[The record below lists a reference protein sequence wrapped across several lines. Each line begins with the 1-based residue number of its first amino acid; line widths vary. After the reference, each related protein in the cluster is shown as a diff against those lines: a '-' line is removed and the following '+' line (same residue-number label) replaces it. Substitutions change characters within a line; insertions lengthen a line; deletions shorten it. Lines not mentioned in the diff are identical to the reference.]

1 MAPKAA
7 PSLWCAAA
15 AALFLYSVPM
25 PRYLPLFW
33 GERSS
38 ATIWHCPSRSLH
50 VDATGRRPHVMTL
63 LRLLICLP
71 CPSLLELLFHRK

>member
-1 MAPKAA
+1 MEGRSPPPLGTPPQVTGSYGDWYMAPKAA

-33 GERSS
+33 GGG
-38 ATIWHCPSRSLH
+38 AP
-50 VDATGRRPHVMTL
+50 
-63 LRLLICLP
+63 LP
-71 CPSLLELLFHRK
+71 FGIVLPAASMWMQRGDVLM